1 LSLLNEGDAEGLA
14 NGLEDGDFVG
24 ETDGV
29 FDGEGEGLAE
39 GFELGRTDGLGD
51 GFAVGSSVKGI
62 ECDANSRF
70 SFKYRRNSSSSTISS
85 ITGTSSLLLF
95 SLSKRGEGNTSS
107 LFLVNLFC
115 SFLDVAASVESA
127 TYEEAAR
134 VKIAAPVDIL
144 ILLLSDY
151 SSKRVSSFF
160 YVYFYVFRQVFS
172 REIDTIVKRKVL
184 LLHLYLY

>member
-1 LSLLNEGDAEGLA
+1 M
-14 NGLEDGDFVG
+14 G

-39 GFELGRTDGLGD
+39 GFEVGRTDGLGD

-115 SFLDVAASVESA
+115 SFLDVAASVEST

-134 VKIAAPVDIL
+134 VKIAAVDIL

-160 YVYFYVFRQVFS
+160 CIYHYVFRQVFQ
-172 REIDTIVKRKVL
+172 RRDRHYCE
-184 LLHLYLY
+184 